1 MKKRFIFLANVKWGP
16 NLNKLEVIKET
27 PKTFKIGEEINILGS
42 KEWKSRILKDTERY
56 FDDPVEAIEYLI
68 VQQAEVIKQC
78 EIKLDDAHSDQEL
91 LEELLKE
98 LEKGDSDVVDIVSKA
113 LHPDVI

>member
-1 MKKRFIFLANVKWGP
+1 MKKRFIFVANVRWGP
-16 NLNKLEVIKET
+16 SLNKLEVIKET

-42 KEWKSRILKDTERY
+42 GAYYRQVNKEKDNY
-56 FDDPVEAIEYLI
+56 FDDPAEAVEFLLVGQKEAI
-68 VQQAEVIKQC
+68 QQL
-78 EIKLDDAHSDQEL
+78 EIRLDDAHSDQEL

-98 LEKGDSDVVDIVSKA
+98 LEKEDSDVVDIVSKA

>member
-1 MKKRFIFLANVKWGP
+1 MKKRFIFLANVRWGP
-16 NLNKLEVIKET
+16 NMNKLEVIKET

-42 KEWKSRILKDTERY
+42 KEWSRRINKEKDNY
-56 FDDPVEAIEYLI
+56 FDDPAEAIEFLLVEQDKAI
-68 VQQAEVIKQC
+68 QQL
-78 EIKLDDAHSDQEL
+78 EIKLDDAHDDREL

-113 LHPDVI
+113 LSP